1 MVKVFKRSRYFKKT
15 LISSPLTEMC
25 KINCTNVLPLLN
37 TTGQFAI
44 KRKDCDS
51 SFNLYLLEIPISPE
65 DKHTSC
71 IFIIDFIQSG
81 T

>member
-15 LISSPLTEMC
+15 LISSSLTEMC

-44 KRKDCDS
+44 KRMDCDS
-51 SFNLYLLEIPISPE
+51 SFNLYLLEIPIPPE
-65 DKHTSC
+65 DKHTSY